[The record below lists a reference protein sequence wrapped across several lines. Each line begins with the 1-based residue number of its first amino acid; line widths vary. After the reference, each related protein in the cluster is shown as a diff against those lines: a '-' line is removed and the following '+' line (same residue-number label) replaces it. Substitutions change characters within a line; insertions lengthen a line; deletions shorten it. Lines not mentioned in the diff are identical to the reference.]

1 MADPRRIAGLTVVL
15 VSVTAILVAWEGNR
29 VLSQPLAVP
38 PEGMTV
44 QLRAGDTLLGVT
56 ERLAERGI
64 LDSPRRLVWAARL
77 SGRELGVKAGEY
89 ELLPRM
95 RARELIDRMAV
106 GRTMLHAL
114 TIIEGW
120 TFRELQAALAR
131 HSAIEVTLTGTPEAA
146 VMPAIGR
153 PQMHPEG
160 RFLPDTYLFER
171 GTTDAEFLGRAA
183 DAMDRYLDA
192 AWGSRDG
199 GLPFATPDEA
209 LVLASIVE
217 KEARIPDERALIAGV
232 FVRRLQRGM
241 RLQADPTVVY
251 GLGEAHE
258 GRLLTRHLRADTPYN
273 TYTRR
278 GLPPTPIAMPGAR
291 SIDAVMHPAPGDALY
306 FVARGDGSHQFSE
319 TLEEHNRAVTR
330 YQLQRGQ
337 NGR

>member
-1 MADPRRIAGLTVVL
+1 MADPRRMAGLALVV
-15 VSVTAILVAWEGNR
+15 VMVAGVLAVWEGHR
-29 VLSQPLAVP
+29 VLSQPLSVP

-56 ERLAERGI
+56 ERLADNGV
-64 LDSPRRLVWAARL
+64 LGAPRRLVWAARL

-95 RARELIDRMAV
+95 RAVDLIDRMAA
-106 GRTMLHAL
+106 GRTLLHAL
-114 TIIEGW
+114 TVIEGW
-120 TFRELQAALAR
+120 TFRQLRAALAR
-131 HSAIEVTLTGTPEAA
+131 HPAIEVTLADIPDVA
-146 VMPAIGR
+146 VMAAIGR
-153 PQMHPEG
+153 PQVHPEG

-171 GTTDAEFLGRAA
+171 GTTDAAFLDRAA
-183 DAMDRYLDA
+183 DAMDGYLEA
-192 AWGSRDG
+192 AWASRDG

-251 GLGEAHE
+251 GLGEALE
-258 GRLLTRHLRADTPYN
+258 DRLRTRHLRADTPYN
-273 TYTRR
+273 TYTRH

-306 FVARGDGSHQFSE
+306 FVARGDGSHHFSE
-319 TLEEHNRAVTR
+319 TLEEHNRAVAR